1 MPRALIADNNWRVGW
16 KSSGRSVRSYRRMAT
31 AAPKI
36 KTSAMVRAVRDE
48 NNDVWNISR
57 SILSDSV
64 FYLSP
69 ENIRWRCW
77 SISLRSLLKP
87 TNSRSDEINMFKR
100 AKAVGGW
107 KNKARNQAPKAGAG

>member
-16 KSSGRSVRSYRRMAT
+16 KSSGRSVRSYKRMAN

-36 KTSAMVRAVRDE
+36 KTSARVRAARDA
-48 NNDVWNISR
+48 NNDVWDISR

-64 FYLSP
+64 FYLSR
-69 ENIRWRCW
+69 ENIRWRRW
-77 SISLRSLLKP
+77 RIRLRSLLKP
-87 TNSRSDEINMFKR
+87 TNSRSAEINRFNR

-107 KNKARNQAPKAGAG
+107 KNKA